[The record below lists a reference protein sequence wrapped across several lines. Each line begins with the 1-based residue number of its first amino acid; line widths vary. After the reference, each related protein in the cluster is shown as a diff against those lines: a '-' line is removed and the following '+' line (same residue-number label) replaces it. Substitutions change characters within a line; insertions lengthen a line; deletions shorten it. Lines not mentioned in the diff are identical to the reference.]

1 MTSREPH
8 VGIRCTFHRNRA
20 FSALI
25 VGALGSLMLTGCE
38 PAASRSAPE
47 VVELTAF
54 GVGDSLPAGPSARES
69 DWFVDWTAASGLRF
83 QYSTGREAGRN
94 TILETVG
101 GGVGILDYDQDG
113 QPDLLCPGGGAIDAA
128 TVVPQGRPCGL
139 FRNTGGAKF
148 RETTLV
154 ADMGGGDFYSHG
166 CTVGDVNND
175 GFPDLLVTGYGQ
187 IALLMNQGDGTFLN
201 ESTSVG
207 LNSSDWHTAAAWGD
221 VNADGALDLFVTG
234 YVDWV
239 PADSQPADIPAPQNY
254 HPVADH
260 LWMNSGDGQFVD
272 VSAPAG
278 VRNDGMGLGVIAADL
293 NEDRRVDF
301 YVANDVVENHLYLG
315 AVSLPLREVAA
326 TAGVAFNESGSP
338 EGSMGVDCADVD
350 GDGRLDLWVTN
361 FEMEDNSLYLNLGDA
376 QFQHATAAM
385 RLAGVCRS
393 QVKFGTGFRDFDGD
407 GWLDLFV
414 VSGHVRYRPAG
425 QTFLQAPTLCRND
438 HGRGL
443 MEVTSTGGHWFRQ
456 THAARGA
463 ATADLDGD
471 GGLDL
476 VISSLTEPVAVLRNQ
491 HPADHSMSIRL
502 IGTTSP
508 RTPVGARVRVRAA
521 GREQTR
527 SVTSGS
533 GYLSH
538 SDDAMLFT
546 MSADSP
552 IVEVAVA
559 WPSGRDEVYEIA
571 PLTVTALLVE
581 GRGRLRPPPEVP

>member
-8 VGIRCTFHRNRA
+8 VGIRCALRRNCA
-20 FSALI
+20 FAALI
-25 VGALGSLMLTGCE
+25 VGALGFLMMIGCE
-38 PAASRSAPE
+38 PAASRTAPG
-47 VVELTAF
+47 VVELTAS
-54 GVGDSLPAGPSARES
+54 GEENSPPESPSTQES

-83 QYSTGREAGRN
+83 QYSTGREVGRN

-101 GGVGILDYDQDG
+101 GGVGVLDYDEDG
-113 QPDLLCPGGGAIDAA
+113 QPDLFCSGGGTIDAV
-128 TVVPQGRPCGL
+128 TVVPQGRSCGL
-139 FRNTGGAKF
+139 FRNTGGARF

-154 ADMGGGDFYSHG
+154 ADMSGSEFYSHG
-166 CTVGDVNND
+166 CTVGDANND
-175 GFPDLLVTGYGQ
+175 GFPDLLVTGYGR
-187 IALLMNQGDGTFLN
+187 IALLMNQGDGTFQD
-201 ESTSVG
+201 ESLFAG
-207 LNSSDWHTAAAWGD
+207 LSRSDWHTAAAWGD
-221 VNADGALDLFVTG
+221 INADGALDLFVTG

-239 PADSQPADIPAPQNY
+239 PTDSQPADIPAPQNY

-260 LWMNSGDGQFVD
+260 LWVNSGDGRFVD
-272 VSAPAG
+272 VSDSAG
-278 VRNDGMGLGVIAADL
+278 VRHDGMGLGVIAADL

-301 YVANDVVENHLYLG
+301 YVANDVVENHFYLG
-315 AVSLPLREVAA
+315 AESLPLREVAA

-338 EGSMGVDCADVD
+338 EGSMGVDCADVN

-393 QVKFGTGFRDFDGD
+393 QVKFGTGWRDFDGD

-425 QTFLQAPTLCRND
+425 QAFQQAPTLCRND

-443 MEVTSTGGHWFRQ
+443 IEVTASGGHWFRQ

-476 VISSLTEPVAVLRNQ
+476 VISSLTEPVTVLRNQ
-491 HPADHSMSIRL
+491 HPAEHSISIRL

-508 RTPVGARVRVRAA
+508 RTPVGARVRVKAV
-521 GREQTR
+521 GLEQTR

-538 SDDAMLFT
+538 SDDAMLFAL
-546 MSADSP
+546 SADAPNS
-552 IVEVAVA
+552 EVAVA
-559 WPSGRDEVYEIA
+559 WPSGRDEVYEVA
-571 PLTVTALLVE
+571 PHTGTALLVE
-581 GRGRLRPPPEVP
+581 GRGRLRTPPEVP